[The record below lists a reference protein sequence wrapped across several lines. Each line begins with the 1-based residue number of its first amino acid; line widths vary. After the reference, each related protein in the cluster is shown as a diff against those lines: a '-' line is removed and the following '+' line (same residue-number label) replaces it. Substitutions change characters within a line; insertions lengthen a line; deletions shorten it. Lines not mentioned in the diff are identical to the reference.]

1 MTNYG
6 YLTDGHI
13 SWVCSVVQC
22 LAVGGVSSE
31 GAQAVQ
37 PREVSLSQLAALLST
52 VGVKMC
58 VYLMTTISELLYD
71 QIL

>member
-6 YLTDGHI
+6 YLTDDHI

-37 PREVSLSQLAALLST
+37 PREVSLSLSWQPYSQLWWSD
-52 VGVKMC
+52 V
-58 VYLMTTISELLYD
+58 
-71 QIL
+71 